1 MTLDHVVHGAGPER
15 VLVMHD
21 WNGDRRNYDPVLPY
35 LDGSAFTYAF
45 VDLRGYGGSK
55 HIDGEHSVAEIAADC
70 LRVADAL
77 GWGDFHI
84 VGHSMTGM
92 ATQRLA
98 LDATERIKSAVAVC
112 PVSAAGMAMDEQT
125 RAFFESTTTD
135 DEAFRGLIGMISGSL
150 SGGWADAKLRWNR
163 EVAAADVR
171 LAYLAMFAE
180 TRFAES
186 VQGLETPFLV
196 MVGEHDAEGLD
207 AAAMQKTF
215 LAWHPNAELLVI
227 PNCGHYPMQEC
238 PPFFVSSL
246 ETFLGKQPG

>member
-1 MTLDHVVHGAGPER
+1 MTIDHVVQGSGPEC

-21 WNGDRRNYDPVLPY
+21 WNGDRRNYDPALPF
-35 LDGSAFTYAF
+35 LDGATFTYAF

-55 HIDGEHSVAEIAADC
+55 HIAGEHSVAEIAADC
-70 LRVADAL
+70 LAVADAL
-77 GWGDFHI
+77 GWDAFHI

-98 LDATERIKSAVAVC
+98 LDAPGRIKSAVAVC
-112 PVSAAGMAMDEQT
+112 PVSAAGMAMDDQT

-135 DEAFRGLIGMISGSL
+135 DEAFRGLVGMISGPL

-163 EVAAADVR
+163 EAASPDVR
-171 LAYLAMFAE
+171 LEYLAMFAE
-180 TRFAES
+180 TDFSEA
-186 VQGLETPFLV
+186 VKGLETPFLV

-207 AAAMQKTF
+207 AAAMQKTY
-215 LAWHPNAELLVI
+215 LAWHPNAELVVI

-238 PPFFVSSL
+238 PPFFVSTL
-246 ETFLGKQPG
+246 ESFLGRRAG

>member
-1 MTLDHVVHGAGPER
+1 MTIDHVVQGTGPER

-21 WNGDRRNYDPVLPY
+21 WNGDRRNYDPALPF
-35 LDGSAFTYAF
+35 LDGTTFTYAF

-55 HIDGEHSVAEIAADC
+55 HIAGEHSVAEIAADC
-70 LRVADAL
+70 LAVADAL
-77 GWGDFHI
+77 GWNEFNV

-98 LDATERIKSAVAVC
+98 LGAPARIKSAVAVC

-125 RAFFESTTTD
+125 RAFFESTTAD

-163 EVAAADVR
+163 QAAPPDVR
-171 LAYLAMFAE
+171 LDYLAMFAD
-180 TRFAES
+180 TDFSES
-186 VQGLETPFLV
+186 VKGLETPFLV

-207 AAAMQKTF
+207 ASAMQKTY

-238 PPFFVSSL
+238 PPFFASSL
-246 ETFLGKQPG
+246 EAFLGRRAG